1 MNEGEGYK
9 EEENYELQKKN
20 TRVETESSELQCE
33 WVMRWQNKLY
43 RERDD
48 DGEVRVRVC
57 F

>member
-33 WVMRWQNKLY
+33 WVMRW
-43 RERDD
+43 
-48 DGEVRVRVC
+48 
-57 F
+57 